1 MPSMILTKASMV
13 RGQPRAPGYVFDV
26 SDKEARLWAAL
37 GHAKATSS
45 DQSETAQPSSSDGVP
60 ARADRKGNARY
71 NRRDMRAED

>member
-37 GHAKATSS
+37 GHAKAASS
-45 DQSETAQPSSSDGVP
+45 DQPQAAQPESSDGAP
-60 ARADRKGNARY
+60 ARADRKGSTRY